1 MNDGDRHPA
10 HRPSSAIDES
20 GQTSQVLAAIGHAQH
35 VVVAPVQRA
44 GLNHDDLRLHG
55 EQVAQLAVEPSHRS
69 PVIELGLDNDLAR
82 DDVQSAGEAEHG
94 GDLRAPLGG
103 VLSVDVRELIL
114 DGHCQ

>member
-1 MNDGDRHPA
+1 
-10 HRPSSAIDES
+10 
-20 GQTSQVLAAIGHAQH
+20 
-35 VVVAPVQRA
+35 VQGA
-44 GLNHDDLRLHG
+44 GLNDHDLGVHG
-55 EQVAQLAVEPSHRS
+55 EQLAQLAMEAAHRS
-69 PVIELGLDNDLAR
+69 PVVELGLDDDPAR